1 MAVRRTK
8 ARLVFNG
15 EQTRRW
21 LIASGLLAAVAAVL
35 ISPLMMVRLSSD
47 NLPWGQLADVG
58 QAYGGASAIL
68 SAVALCGVVA
78 SLLTQRQ
85 QARQELAEMDREHHR
100 DLIELA
106 LDNPEFLEV
115 LDAKTALGPYARQ
128 ELYLNLVLM
137 YWLAVW
143 ELGGIDDV
151 ELRAM
156 TAGMFSHEVSRR
168 WWARVEGVW
177 IGTRGRRE
185 RRRFISIVSEELARA
200 RTSPAIL
207 PASAPRKVDDHCS
220 SEPPARSRRR
230 RLATLAAV
238 AAAGGFCVVA
248 AQSLRAGKRR
258 IKPARGGRT

>member
-1 MAVRRTK
+1 MTFRRTK

-21 LIASGLLAAVAAVL
+21 LIAAGLLAAVAAVL
-35 ISPLMMVRLSSD
+35 ISPLMMVSLSSD

-85 QARQELAEMDREHHR
+85 QVRQELAEMDREHHR
-100 DLIELA
+100 DLIKLA
-106 LDNPEFLEV
+106 LDNPGFLEV
-115 LDAKTALGPYARQ
+115 LEAKTAVGPYARQ
-128 ELYLNLVLM
+128 ELFLNLVMM

-143 ELGGIDDV
+143 ELGGIDEV

-156 TAGMFSHEVSRR
+156 TAGMFDHEVSRR

-177 IGTRGRRE
+177 VGTRGRRE
-185 RRRFISIVSEELARA
+185 RRRFISIVSEELTKAQL
-200 RTSPAIL
+200 SPATL
-207 PASAPRKVDDHCS
+207 PASAPPKADGQCS
-220 SEPPARSRRR
+220 KEPAQSRRC
-230 RLATLAAV
+230 RLVTLAAG

-248 AQSLRAGKRR
+248 VQSLREGKRR
-258 IKPARGGRT
+258 IKPVQGGRT